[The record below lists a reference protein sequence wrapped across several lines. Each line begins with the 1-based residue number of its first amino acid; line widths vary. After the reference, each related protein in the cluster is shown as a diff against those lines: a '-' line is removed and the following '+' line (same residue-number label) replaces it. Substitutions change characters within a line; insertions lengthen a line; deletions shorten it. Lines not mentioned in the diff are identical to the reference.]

1 VIVGFVVAGSGEKPV
16 LARAVG
22 PGLAQFGVGD
32 ALPRPRL
39 QVYRAGSETPFA
51 TNTGWTTA
59 PNSAAI
65 AAAATQ
71 AGLFALSPASADSAL
86 LATLARGG
94 YTTVITDAGGGVG
107 NGLVEIYDL
116 ASADPAL
123 RLANLSSR
131 ALVGSGDATLIA
143 GMTVTGGAPKPILVR
158 AIGPTL
164 STFGVS
170 GSLPRP
176 RLTLFNGA
184 GAAVAQNLN
193 WTAAAN
199 ALEIAR
205 VSEQVGAFPL
215 RTGSGDSALLL
226 DLAPGNYTAQVTG
239 EGGTLGIA
247 LIEVY
252 ELP

>member
-1 VIVGFVVAGSGEKPV
+1 V

-32 ALPRPRL
+32 VLPRPRL
-39 QVYRAGSETPFA
+39 QVFRAGSDSPLA
-51 TNTGWTTA
+51 ANTGWTTT
-59 PNSAAI
+59 PNSAAVAT
-65 AAAATQ
+65 AAVQ

-86 LATLARGG
+86 LATLAPGG
-94 YTTVITDAGGGVG
+94 YTTVITDAADGVG

-116 ASADPAL
+116 AAADPAL
-123 RLANLSSR
+123 RFANLSSR
-131 ALVGSGDATLIA
+131 AFVGSGDATLIA
-143 GMTVTGGAPKPILVR
+143 GMTITGSAAKPILVR

-164 STFGVS
+164 SAFGLA
-170 GSLPRP
+170 GALARP
-176 RLTLFNGA
+176 RLTLFTGS
-184 GAAVAQNLN
+184 GAVAAQNAN
-193 WTAAAN
+193 WTATAS

-205 VSEQVGAFPL
+205 VSAQVGAFPL

-239 EGGTLGIA
+239 EGGTTGIA
-247 LIEVY
+247 LVEVY